1 MKIKNENKKYTQI
14 AIYVVITCIVIY
26 SLSLI
31 ANNITTIMTH
41 IMARVGWLI
50 KVIKPVILG
59 FIIAYLFGPIVNFF
73 QRQLGKVKVLKNKEK
88 KCRSI
93 AVLVTIFLG
102 FCVII
107 AMISLLVFS
116 VTDQL
121 RLANLDDI
129 IVLCN
134 EYVAIINDFS
144 KNIME
149 QLNNLD
155 IESAQLTSYFEDVG
169 TYIVTF
175 LKSLAQGAIGSV
187 SNISGMVTTFVFGLI
202 VGIYFLI
209 DGEMISNYLSK
220 VCNALFSDK
229 WNARVNS
236 VLKDADMVFSGYIR
250 GQLMDVFVMMVL
262 ISIALSIVGV
272 KFAVVIG
279 ICAGIGNLIPYCGP
293 FVAYGGTAIICLLN
307 GDYKQLIIGVIV
319 LFIIQTVDGNYIGP
333 KLLSQSIDIHPLMV
347 IIFLFFGSA
356 IGGLGGML
364 LAVPVGAFIKV
375 LFVKFIDN
383 RLEKKEKKKEMLK
396 KEEQ

>member
-149 QLNNLD
+149 QLNNL
-155 IESAQLTSYFEDVG
+155 EDR
-169 TYIVTF
+169 
-175 LKSLAQGAIGSV
+175 KS
-187 SNISGMVTTFVFGLI
+187 
-202 VGIYFLI
+202 
-209 DGEMISNYLSK
+209 
-220 VCNALFSDK
+220 
-229 WNARVNS
+229 
-236 VLKDADMVFSGYIR
+236 
-250 GQLMDVFVMMVL
+250 
-262 ISIALSIVGV
+262 
-272 KFAVVIG
+272 VV
-279 ICAGIGNLIPYCGP
+279 
-293 FVAYGGTAIICLLN
+293 
-307 GDYKQLIIGVIV
+307 
-319 LFIIQTVDGNYIGP
+319 
-333 KLLSQSIDIHPLMV
+333 
-347 IIFLFFGSA
+347 
-356 IGGLGGML
+356 
-364 LAVPVGAFIKV
+364 
-375 LFVKFIDN
+375 
-383 RLEKKEKKKEMLK
+383 
-396 KEEQ
+396 